1 MITKN
6 QKISLEIPMV
16 EEVYPVEDMEVIEFL
31 NVLARI
37 TVRIMADRRV
47 KEYTGTEEQVRE

>member
-6 QKISLEIPMV
+6 QKMSLEIPMV
-16 EEVYPVEDMEVIEFL
+16 EEVFPVEDMEVIEFL

-37 TVRIMADRRV
+37 TVRIMADRRI
-47 KEYTGTEEQVRE
+47 KEYTGTEERVRE